1 MKREF
6 WTSAT
11 LAAAV
16 IAVAIGGPWLVN
28 EMRTLPSRHAIA
40 ARASQRIVTLDVGG
54 MTCAMCSAKIQS
66 ELGAVPGVAAVDVRL
81 AQQQAVVVCAKSVP
95 DSALV
100 AAIARAGPGFL
111 AAPARN

>member
-6 WTSAT
+6 WTSAALVAT
-11 LAAAV
+11 VVTVV
-16 IAVAIGGPWLVN
+16 IAGPPLVR
-28 EMRTLPSRHAIA
+28 ELRTLPSRHALA
-40 ARASQRIVTLDVGG
+40 ARSSQRIVTLDVGG

-66 ELGAVPGVAAVDVRL
+66 ELSSVPGVAAVDVHL
-81 AQQQAVVVCAKSVP
+81 AQQQAVVVCSKSVP

-100 AAIARAGPGFL
+100 GAIARAGPGFL